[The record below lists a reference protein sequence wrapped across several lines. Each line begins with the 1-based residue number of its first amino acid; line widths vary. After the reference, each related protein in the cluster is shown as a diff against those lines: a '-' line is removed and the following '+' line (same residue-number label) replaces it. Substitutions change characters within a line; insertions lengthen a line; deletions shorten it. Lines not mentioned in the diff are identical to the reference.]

1 MKRLFALLAAL
12 VLAGGAPLN
21 NAKPD
26 IAVTQAGVDLMM
38 IVAHPGDE
46 YLYLGGVLPQYV
58 SEQGYTAVV
67 VYMTSVDDT
76 QREQATAALKALGV
90 SEEPVFGGFAN
101 VYADNTDTIED
112 WWNVSDATNFLVGV
126 IRRYRPAVVVTHDT
140 KGEYGDGAHML
151 TSKLVQRAV
160 KYAAETSVDKASLE
174 EYGAWQTFRL
184 FLHLYTKGDA
194 SVSLDRT
201 APLTAFSG
209 RSAVDVETDL
219 YESFS
224 EAYRYPLDV
233 GDEVYGRAD
242 YGLADSDPDL
252 SPLPENN
259 DFFYGLNQ
267 SKLNGPNAPGV
278 TAAGA
283 LSTDVPSSEPSEE
296 SYFRSS
302 DDPAEVV
309 VEDWDNEHWEY
320 KTDTLSIIIDR
331 IHLTDA
337 ENKPVTYCVAHV
349 RMRGED
355 AFRAAVRGEEGG
367 TESNEI
373 PVEMARRYQ
382 AVLAITGDNLTVNE
396 PEYKG
401 IIIRNGRIYNR
412 RQEMDTMALM
422 PDLSMQIFAPGETT
436 AEDLVSMGVTNA
448 FSFGPTLIRDGVV
461 NINGTRYKIT
471 GRNPR
476 VGVGMVEP
484 GHFVVI
490 VVDGR
495 VPAYS
500 HGATLRNFMHLF
512 YSQGCTQ
519 AYNLDGGSSAAMVF
533 MGEYLNQH
541 SRLEGGAV
549 GMRRLPDMLLWGK
562 SSLVPAKDDPV
573 EHDVFYD

>member
-12 VLAGGAPLN
+12 MLAGGAPLN
-21 NAKPD
+21 NAKPV
-26 IAVTQAGVDLMM
+26 IAVNQAGVDLML
-38 IVAHPGDE
+38 IVTHPGDE
-46 YLYLGGVLPQYV
+46 FLYLGGVLPQYV

-67 VYMTSVDDT
+67 VYMTSVDET
-76 QREQATAALKALGV
+76 QRQEATAALKALGV
-90 SEEPVFGGFAN
+90 SEAPVFAGFAN
-101 VYADNTDTIED
+101 VYADNTDTIKD
-112 WWNVSDATNFLVGV
+112 WWGEKDTINYLVSV
-126 IRRYRPAVVVTHDT
+126 IRQYRPAVVVSHDL
-140 KGEYGDGAHML
+140 KGEYGDGANML
-151 TSKLVQRAV
+151 TAKCVQSAV
-160 KYAAETSVDKASLE
+160 KYAATNSMDKASLNQ
-174 EYGAWQTFRL
+174 YGTWQVFRL
-184 FLHLYTKGDA
+184 FLHLYTKGEA

-201 APLTAFSG
+201 APIAAFSG
-209 RSAVDVETDL
+209 RSSVDVETDL
-219 YESFS
+219 YE
-224 EAYRYPLDV
+224 AYTESARYALDV

-242 YGLADSDPDL
+242 YGLVASDPDL
-252 SPLPENN
+252 FLPKKTTFSTASSPSISP
-259 DFFYGLNQ
+259 
-267 SKLNGPNAPGV
+267 APTRRRKGFQRAFHGRTV
-278 TAAGA
+278 HKA
-283 LSTDVPSSEPSEE
+283 
-296 SYFRSS
+296 FRRLLLRSA

-309 VEDWDNEHWEY
+309 VEDWDNEHWDY

-337 ENKPVTYCVAHV
+337 ENKPVAYCVANV

-373 PVEMARRYQ
+373 PFEMARRYQ

-448 FSFGPTLIRDGVV
+448 FSFGPTLIRDGVI

-512 YSQGCTQ
+512 YAYGCKQ
-519 AYNLDGGSSAAMVF
+519 AYNLDGGSSAAMLF
-533 MGEYLNQH
+533 MGEYLNKH

-562 SSLVPAKDDPV
+562 SELVPAKDDPL
-573 EHDVFYD
+573 EHDVYYD

>member
-12 VLAGGAPLN
+12 MLAGGAPLN
-21 NAKPD
+21 NAKPV
-26 IAVTQAGVDLMM
+26 IAVNQAGVDLML
-38 IVAHPGDE
+38 IVTHPGDE
-46 YLYLGGVLPQYV
+46 FLYLGGVLPQYV

-67 VYMTSVDDT
+67 VYMTSVDET
-76 QREQATAALKALGV
+76 QRQEATAALKALGV
-90 SEEPVFGGFAN
+90 SEAPVFAGFAN
-101 VYADNTDTIED
+101 VYADNTDTIKD
-112 WWNVSDATNFLVGV
+112 WWGEKDTINYLVSV
-126 IRRYRPAVVVTHDT
+126 IRQYRPAVVVSHDL
-140 KGEYGDGAHML
+140 KGEYGDGANML
-151 TSKLVQRAV
+151 TAKCVQSAV
-160 KYAAETSVDKASLE
+160 KYAATNSMDKASLNQ
-174 EYGAWQTFRL
+174 YGTWQVFRL
-184 FLHLYTKGDA
+184 FLHLYTKGEA

-201 APLTAFSG
+201 APIAAFSG
-209 RSAVDVETDL
+209 RSSVDVETDL
-219 YESFS
+219 YE
-224 EAYRYPLDV
+224 AYTESARYALNV

-242 YGLADSDPDL
+242 YGLVASDPDL
-252 SPLPENN
+252 HLLPKNN
-259 DFFYGLNQ
+259 DFFYGIIPLN
-267 SKLNGPNAPGV
+267 LNGPNASGV
-278 TAAGA
+278 KASSA
-283 LSTDVPSSEPSEE
+283 LSTDVPSTKPSED
-296 SYFRSS
+296 SYFRSA

-337 ENKPVTYCVAHV
+337 ENKPVAYCVANV

-373 PVEMARRYQ
+373 PFEMARRYQ

-436 AEDLVSMGVTNA
+436 AEDLVSIGVTNA
-448 FSFGPTLIRDGVV
+448 FSFGPTLIRDGVI

-512 YSQGCTQ
+512 YAYGCKQ
-519 AYNLDGGSSAAMVF
+519 AYNLDGGSSAAMLF
-533 MGEYLNQH
+533 MGEYLNKH

-562 SSLVPAKDDPV
+562 SELVPAKDDPL
-573 EHDVFYD
+573 EHDVYYD

>member
-12 VLAGGAPLN
+12 MLAGGAPLN

-26 IAVTQAGVDLMM
+26 IAVVQAGVDLMM
-38 IVAHPGDE
+38 IVTHPGDE
-46 YLYLGGVLPQYV
+46 YLYFGGVLPQYV

-67 VYMTSVDDT
+67 VYMTSVDET
-76 QREQATAALKALGV
+76 QRQQATAALKALGV
-90 SEEPVFGGFAN
+90 SEAPVFAGFAN
-101 VYADNTDTIED
+101 VYADNTDTIKD
-112 WWNVSDATNFLVGV
+112 WWGEKETINFLVSV
-126 IRRYRPAVVVTHDT
+126 IRQYQPAVVVSHDL
-140 KGEYGDGAHML
+140 KGEYGDGANML
-151 TSKLVQRAV
+151 TAKCVQAAV
-160 KYAAETSVDKASLE
+160 KYAAEGSVDKTSLAL
-174 EYGAWQTFRL
+174 YGPWQTIRL
-184 FLHLYTKGDA
+184 FLHLCTKGKA

-201 APLTAFSG
+201 APIAAFSG
-209 RSAVDVETDL
+209 RSSVEVETDL
-219 YESFS
+219 YESFTES
-224 EAYRYPLDV
+224 ARYALDV

-242 YGLADSDPDL
+242 YGLVASDPDL
-252 SPLPENN
+252 LPLPQNN
-259 DFFYGLNQ
+259 DFFYGISHL
-267 SKLNGPNAPGV
+267 KLNGPSAQGV
-278 TAAGA
+278 KASSA
-283 LSTDVPSSEPSEE
+283 LSTDVPSTKPSYD
-296 SYFRSS
+296 SYFRSAS
-302 DDPAEVV
+302 DPAEVV

-337 ENKPVTYCVAHV
+337 ENKPVTYCVANV

-401 IIIRNGRIYNR
+401 IIIRNSRIYNR

-448 FSFGPTLIRDGVV
+448 FSFGPTLIRDGVI

-512 YSQGCTQ
+512 YAYGCKQ

-533 MGEYLNQH
+533 MGEYLNMH

-573 EHDVFYD
+573 EHDVYYD